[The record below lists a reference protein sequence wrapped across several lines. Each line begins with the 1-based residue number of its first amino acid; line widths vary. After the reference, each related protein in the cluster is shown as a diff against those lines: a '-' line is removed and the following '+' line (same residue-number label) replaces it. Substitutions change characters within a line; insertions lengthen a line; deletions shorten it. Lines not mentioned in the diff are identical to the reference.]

1 MFNIGGGEIIG
12 LAVLGMI
19 LVGPERMPSIAA
31 DAARYLNK
39 LKKFAQ
45 NATDELK
52 ENLGPGYEDLKVTD
66 LNPKKF
72 IKKTIGDAME
82 QVEEK
87 PAAKVRSGFV
97 MNLVDQITE
106 ALSKVND
113 PELHK
118 PITELGMVETITVSD
133 GIAKLKILLTIVGCP
148 MKDRLQSDITNSL
161 SDLAEIKKVEIEFGV
176 MSEEQRNNVKK
187 IIRGG
192 REKFIPFAQ
201 PDSLTRVLGIAS
213 GKGGV
218 GKSSVTVNL
227 AVAAAKRGLKV
238 GILDA
243 DVYGHSVPR
252 LMGILDQRPT
262 AIDQTFIPVENYG
275 VKVVS
280 MEMFKPE
287 RSDPVAYRGPLLHRV
302 LEQLLSDAYWGD
314 LDLLLLDLPPGTG
327 DIAISLGQ
335 LIPTSEIVVVTTPQI
350 AAAEVAERAGRI
362 AHQMK
367 QPVLGVI
374 ENMSD
379 TSCGKCGEVIS
390 IFGSGGGEET
400 AKRLSELVGADVPL
414 LAKVPFDSQVREGGD
429 IGDPAV
435 LTNEKIQNAFN
446 QILDKIIIR
455 PRSLVGVRLGV
466 SN

>member
-1 MFNIGGGEIIG
+1 MSTNDLIRK
-12 LAVLGMI
+12 ALGNVI
-19 LVGPERMPSIAA
+19 
-31 DAARYLNK
+31 
-39 LKKFAQ
+39 
-45 NATDELK
+45 
-52 ENLGPGYEDLKVTD
+52 
-66 LNPKKF
+66 
-72 IKKTIGDAME
+72 
-82 QVEEK
+82 
-87 PAAKVRSGFV
+87 
-97 MNLVDQITE
+97 
-106 ALSKVND
+106 D

-118 PITELGMVETITVSD
+118 PLPELGMVESVDFSA
-133 GIAKLKILLTIVGCP
+133 GVAKIGILLTIVGCP
-148 MKDRLQSDITNSL
+148 MKDRLKADITKAL
-161 SDLAEIKKVEIEFGV
+161 SEIEEVKSIEVIFGV
-176 MSEEQRNNVKK
+176 MNEEQRNNVKK
-187 IIRGG
+187 LIRGG

-243 DVYGHSVPR
+243 DVYGHSIPR
-252 LMGILDQRPT
+252 LMGILDKRPT

-287 RSDPVAYRGPLLHRV
+287 RSDPVAYRGPLLHKV

-335 LIPTSEIVVVTTPQI
+335 LIPGSEIIVVTTPQI

-362 AHQMK
+362 AHQIK
-367 QPVLGVI
+367 QPVIGVI
-374 ENMSD
+374 ENMSE
-379 TSCGKCGEVIS
+379 TVSATTGEKIS

-414 LAKVPFDSQVREGGD
+414 LAKVPFDTNIREGGD
-429 IGDPAV
+429 AGNPIV
-435 LTNEKIQNAFN
+435 LSDQKIMDIFDA
-446 QILDKIIIR
+446 ILDRIIIR
-455 PRSLVGVRLGV
+455 PKSLVGVRLNV
-466 SN
+466 NT